1 MSVIQT
7 FKVIP
12 FLLVSIL
19 GYQKSFAPIHSDICG
34 PLNVSNHTQVQY
46 YVILLMNDTVVSSG
60 AKAWPVVGPITVAWL
75 GLT

>member
-19 GYQKSFAPIHSDICG
+19 GYQKSFDPICG
-34 PLNVSNHTQVQY
+34 PLNVSNHSVQY
-46 YVILLMNDTVVSSG
+46 YLILLMNDMVVPSR
-60 AKAWPVVGPITVAWL
+60 AKPWPVVGPITVARL